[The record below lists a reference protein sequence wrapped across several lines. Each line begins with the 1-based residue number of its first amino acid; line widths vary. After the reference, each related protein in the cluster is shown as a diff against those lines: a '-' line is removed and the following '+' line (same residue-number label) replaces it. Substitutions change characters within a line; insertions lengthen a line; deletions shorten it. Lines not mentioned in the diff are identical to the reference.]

1 VISGVAATL
10 GANLFAGP
18 QTVQGSVMISDQL
31 QVQNQT
37 VLGQTSVNFNSPI
50 DYAFTA
56 RNMATTDTATAI
68 RAETSS
74 SDGKAI
80 FAVALSNTGAAV
92 AVNARTSS
100 PAGQA
105 VYAEAASTTGPNFGV
120 RGVSRSSLGTGVQ
133 GEALGTTGPTY
144 GVVGITSAQN
154 GSAGV
159 FAQSNATST
168 NSASYG
174 VLARNQGSNGV
185 AVFAHE
191 QSLAGATYGLYGRVD
206 SPSGIAGMFMTSA
219 ASGTVIAANNAS
231 RRIFRLDSTG
241 NVFAL
246 GTFSPN
252 GADFAESVAV
262 RGPRRN
268 YQPGDVMV
276 IDPDHDRQFLLSQ
289 ESYSTRVAGIYST
302 KPGVLGSRHELE
314 VATDEVPLAMV
325 GIVPCHVTT
334 ENGPIHRGDILVTSS
349 RPGYAMKGTDSARLV
364 GAIVG
369 KSLQGLES
377 GSGTIEVMVT
387 LQ

>member
-1 VISGVAATL
+1 VSAARVPHKVIAYPYGDVFIAGSTKRPSAVSQL
-10 GANLFAGP
+10 ERSEISVKLF
-18 QTVQGSVMISDQL
+18 L
-31 QVQNQT
+31 
-37 VLGQTSVNFNSPI
+37 L
-50 DYAFTA
+50 
-56 RNMATTDTATAI
+56 
-68 RAETSS
+68 
-74 SDGKAI
+74 
-80 FAVALSNTGAAV
+80 
-92 AVNARTSS
+92 
-100 PAGQA
+100 
-105 VYAEAASTTGPNFGV
+105 EAK
-120 RGVSRSSLGTGVQ
+120 
-133 GEALGTTGPTY
+133 
-144 GVVGITSAQN
+144 VGN
-154 GSAGV
+154 PLGSAK
-159 FAQSNATST
+159 
-168 NSASYG
+168 
-174 VLARNQGSNGV
+174 
-185 AVFAHE
+185 HE